1 MSRAKG
7 CLLTRAS
14 SVCIPD
20 RLQATGRLHS
30 TDYHFVAYFGSHQV
44 VKLIDVIPYGTGF
57 VLVFEYMLS
66 DLSEVL
72 RNSTRPLTEVR
83 TFCVY

>member
-14 SVCIPD
+14 SVSIPD

-44 VKLIDVIPYGTGF
+44 VKLIDVFPYASGF

-72 RNSTRPLTEVR
+72 CNSTRPLT
-83 TFCVY
+83 